1 MVVQTGEIDDR
12 MQFPCILGNQ
22 EETTEETLGF
32 WFIYQLDCPFGQ
44 ERVYC
49 HLQVLGC
56 IPGAGGQRS
65 PGQ

>member
-12 MQFPCILGNQ
+12 TQIPCLLGHQ
-22 EETTEETLGF
+22 EETAEETLGF
-32 WFIYQLDCPFGQ
+32 WFVDRLDCPFGQ

-49 HLQVLGC
+49 RLQDLGR
-56 IPGAGGQRS
+56 IPGAEGQRS